1 MLDIEM
7 VIKEI
12 NELLSGE
19 KETLEY
25 EFFNKHIL
33 QVQTHGKDL
42 EFYYVTNAEKKRGMG
57 TFGKFIRRD
66 KVTDELLRKILNEI
80 NSILSVAKRKR
91 IETDKCA

>member
-1 MLDIEM
+1 MLDIEIA
-7 VIKEI
+7 IKEI

-25 EFFNKHIL
+25 EFSNKHVL
-33 QVQTHGKDL
+33 QIQTHGKDL
-42 EFYYVTNAEKKRGMG
+42 EFYYVTNTEKKRGMG
-57 TFGKFIRRD
+57 TLGKFIRQD
-66 KVTDELLRKILNEI
+66 KVTDEWLREILNEI